1 MVSPWLLKLSIHTLC
16 FNSEYGKIHSMKEQ
30 MKGENG
36 YLLYFLDRPAELSAL
51 YVFSLLSSE
60 KCVEVDISF
69 PI

>member
-1 MVSPWLLKLSIHTLC
+1 
-16 FNSEYGKIHSMKEQ
+16 MKEQ